1 MNCAG
6 CGNELIDN
14 DKFCMVC
21 GKQVTE
27 MEVAASLQPHI
38 DMSMGDGAQQ
48 KQDQNKEKNES
59 LEKVQK
65 TAKNYWHFVIEN
77 LKAPVQKGLSHGN
90 QDFLYGYI
98 NIFVLSFLYALGS
111 YFQLKS
117 TAGMFSFFASSVSFA
132 ETFFSVFIYAALA
145 SFVVVGV
152 IFGILKWLLK
162 VDVSFHQVL
171 GRFGALIT
179 IPTALSVLY
188 FILALPGLGKMTS
201 FVSML
206 ILSGLQIALILAF
219 FSYRMQ
225 AKAKFDAIYGIFIA
239 YAVFAI
245 FIALTSG
252 TFSKYFFGG
261 LLNFGF

>member
-1 MNCAG
+1 VNCVE
-6 CGNELIDN
+6 CGNEVIDN

-27 MEVAASLQPHI
+27 MEVAASLQAENAAEQKA
-38 DMSMGDGAQQ
+38 AQQ
-48 KQDQNKEKNES
+48 KQASNKEPNEN
-59 LEKVQK
+59 LEKVRN
-65 TAKNYWHFVIEN
+65 TAKSYWQFLVEN
-77 LKAPVQKGLSHGN
+77 LKAPTERGLGKKEN
-90 QDFLYGYI
+90 DFLYGYI
-98 NIFVLSFLYALGS
+98 NIFVLSFLYALGT
-111 YFQLKS
+111 FFELKS
-117 TAGMFSFFASSVSFA
+117 ATGMFSFFSRSVSFF

-145 SFVVVGV
+145 SLVVVGV

-162 VDVSFHQVL
+162 ADVSFHQVL

-179 IPTALSVLY
+179 IPTVLSALYCL
-188 FILALPGLGKMTS
+188 LALPGLVKITS
-201 FVSML
+201 FLSML

-225 AKAKFDAIYGIFIA
+225 AKAKFDAIYGIIIA

-252 TFSKYFFGG
+252 AFSKYFFGG
-261 LLNFGF
+261 LLNFGI